1 LHVCNKFY
9 LLKHY
14 FMPDK
19 ATIERA
25 KKDKQQGKS
34 GSTQAGEFVKSEIDK
49 VRAGKHGV
57 RNTKQA
63 IAIGLSE
70 ARRAGVDVPQPKK
83 GTVSEK
89 TRQNARRE
97 SAKGQSQ
104 EPVSK
109 TRSQARVKALKK
121 ESTEGASPRALSK
134 QAKAAAA
141 KRSPADRSSAAKQAS
156 DTKGPRERSIAAK
169 KAAHTRVSRQ
179 GKSGR

>member
-1 LHVCNKFY
+1 MSGS
-9 LLKHY
+9 KHY

-89 TRQNARRE
+89 TRENARRE
-97 SAKGQSQ
+97 SAKGRKH

-109 TRSQARVKALKK
+109 ARSEAREKALKK
-121 ESTEGASPRALSK
+121 ESTEGASPKALSQ
-134 QAKAAAA
+134 QARSAAA
-141 KRSPADRSSAAKQAS
+141 KRSPADRSRAAKN
-156 DTKGPRERSIAAK
+156 AAR
-169 KAAHTRVSRQ
+169 TRAGNR
-179 GKSGR
+179 